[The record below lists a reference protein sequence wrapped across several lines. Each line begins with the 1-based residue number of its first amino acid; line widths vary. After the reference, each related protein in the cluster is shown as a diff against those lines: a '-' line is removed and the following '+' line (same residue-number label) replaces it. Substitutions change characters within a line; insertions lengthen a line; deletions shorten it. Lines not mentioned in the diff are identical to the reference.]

1 MTPSPLR
8 VLIVADDPAC
18 AGALAD
24 ALCGEFVPE
33 VARAGTEPEFL
44 AHLAAPPDVVLCP
57 YAHPQLPAFRA
68 LDLIR
73 DRGAAVPLVVV
84 SDPVGECAAADVVL
98 HGAADF
104 VPRARIDRLAAAVRR
119 ALDRRPPPPAP
130 AGPPPEMG
138 RDLQQ
143 IFDAVPALIFYKDL
157 EHRFVRVNEE
167 VVRFLGLP
175 REAIL
180 GRTDYD
186 LGLPLAAQYAR
197 DEDAVAATGRPR
209 QGIVELVTTPAGKRW
224 LQTDKLPHRDAAG
237 RVIGVIGFATDVT
250 ERKEAEEAARQA
262 QERLQHV
269 IASSPAVLYKLAIE
283 GERIRGIAWVS
294 ENVREVLGYSPG
306 ETAGKGWLEATVHPD
321 DADRAVAAAERG
333 LIARGR
339 YSTEFRIRHRSG
351 EYRSVRSD
359 VRLVL
364 DATGESV
371 EAIGSW
377 SDVTE
382 WRRVEDQY
390 RQAQKMEAF
399 GQLAAGVAH
408 DFNNLLTIINGYC
421 DLLLDELQDADPRR
435 ASAGEIREAGG
446 RAAALTAQLLA
457 FSRKTILEPKVID
470 LNDLVRRTGKMLERT
485 LGEDVA
491 LRLALAPG
499 LDRVKADRGQLEQ
512 VVVNLAVNAR
522 DAMPTGGRLTIET
535 RNVEVAPGDRRF
547 PDLRPGPYAQLS
559 VGDTG
564 VGMTDEVRAKIFEPF
579 FTTKGVGKGT
589 GLGLATVY
597 GIVAQARGRIDV
609 ATAVG
614 AGTTFSVLFP
624 AAAHED
630 AAAPA
635 ATPAPVARGTETLLL
650 VEDEPAVRRFAR
662 RSLEA
667 LGYAV
672 LEAGNGAEA
681 LRAADAHAGPIHLL
695 VTDVV
700 MPEMGGR
707 DLAEAV
713 RGRRPEARVLF
724 VSGYTDDAVVRN
736 GVVQATDAFLQK
748 PFSPVALARK
758 VRATLDAAR

>member
-8 VLIVADDPAC
+8 VLIVADDPTDTR
-18 AGALAD
+18 ALTD
-24 ALCGEFVPE
+24 ALGGAFAPE

-44 AHLAAPPDVVLCP
+44 AHLAAAPDVVLCP

-73 DRGAAVPLVVV
+73 DRRAAAPVVV
-84 SDPVGECAAADVVL
+84 VADPVGECAAVDVVL

-104 VPRARIDRLAAAVRR
+104 VPRSRLDRLAAAVRR
-119 ALDRRPPPPAP
+119 ALDRRPPAAPAP
-130 AGPPPEMG
+130 AAAPETS

-157 EHRFVRVNEE
+157 DHRFVRVNEE

-175 REAIL
+175 RDAIL
-180 GRTDYD
+180 GRTDHD

-197 DEDAVAATGRPR
+197 DEDAVVATGRPR
-209 QGIVELVTTPAGKRW
+209 QGIVELLTTPAGTRW
-224 LQTDKLPHRDAAG
+224 LQTDKIPHRDAAG
-237 RVIGVIGFATDVT
+237 NIIGVIGFATDVT

-306 ETAGKGWLEATVHPD
+306 ETASKGWLEATVHPD
-321 DADRAVAAAERG
+321 DAARAVAAERG

-339 YSTEFRIRHRSG
+339 YSTEYRLRHRNG
-351 EYRSVRSD
+351 EHRSVRSD
-359 VRLVL
+359 IRLVL
-364 DATGESV
+364 DATGESI

-377 SDVTE
+377 LDVTE

-408 DFNNLLTIINGYC
+408 DFNNLLTIINGYS

-435 ASAGEIREAGG
+435 ASAAEIREAGG

-499 LDRVKADRGQLEQ
+499 LDRVRADRGQLEQ

-522 DAMPTGGRLTIET
+522 DAMPAGGRLTIGT
-535 RNVEVAPGDRRF
+535 RNVEVAPGDPRG
-547 PDLRPGPYAQLS
+547 PDLRPGRYAELT

-609 ATAVG
+609 TTAVG
-614 AGTTFSVLFP
+614 TGTTFSVLLPSVADEDP
-624 AAAHED
+624 AA
-630 AAAPA
+630 PT

-650 VEDEPAVRRFAR
+650 VEDETPVRKFAR

-681 LRAADAHAGPIHLL
+681 LRVADAHPGPIHLL
-695 VTDVV
+695 VSDVV

-707 DLAEAV
+707 DLAEAI

-758 VRATLDAAR
+758 VRATLDAAH